1 MIEALMIDVDG
12 VVVGGRPSDG
22 RPWETDLETD
32 LGLSFEILR
41 DTFFMPYWE
50 KVVTGQADLRE
61 RLKSV
66 LATVAPQLSVEQV
79 LAYWFQQ
86 DARLNVDLLKDLA
99 LLRGGSLQIYLATNQ
114 EHERVH
120 YLMNTL
126 GLAAHVDG
134 CLYSAALRHRKPRPG
149 FFQAVALKVGL
160 PPGALLLIDDSH
172 ENVQAAID
180 AGWHA
185 ALWTGADS
193 LIDLVRCQTG

>member
-1 MIEALMIDVDG
+1 MIDVDG

-99 LLRGGSLQIYLATNQ
+99 LLRGGSLQIYLATNRSTK
-114 EHERVH
+114 E
-120 YLMNTL
+120 YT
-126 GLAAHVDG
+126 
-134 CLYSAALRHRKPRPG
+134 
-149 FFQAVALKVGL
+149 
-160 PPGALLLIDDSH
+160 I
-172 ENVQAAID
+172 
-180 AGWHA
+180 
-185 ALWTGADS
+185 
-193 LIDLVRCQTG
+193 